1 MGYIYGIQN
10 QINKKWYVGQSIYYP
25 KERWRQE
32 IAGYPQ
38 HSMAIS
44 GAIKKYGVEN
54 FKFSILEEG
63 LEEALLDEREVY
75 WISKKDSYYH
85 GYNSTKGGKSHVGYR
100 IPYPMEEIVDYYISH
115 PKMSCRD
122 VGKHFNIFHETVSAI
137 LKEYNIPIRKG
148 KNPIILKR
156 GNEEYSFSTY
166 KDASQFLIDNNYAAQ
181 KIDQLRKNILP
192 KKDRINDFEIIRG

>member
-10 QINKKWYVGQSIYYP
+10 QINNKWYIGQSIYYP

-38 HSMAIS
+38 HNMVIS
-44 GAIKKYGVEN
+44 KAIKKYGVKN
-54 FKFSILEEG
+54 FKFCLLEEVK
-63 LEEALLDEREVY
+63 EEKLDEREIF
-75 WISKKDSYYH
+75 WIAKKDSYYN
-85 GYNSTKGGKSHVGYR
+85 GYNSTKGGKSHIGYR
-100 IPYPMEEIVDYYISH
+100 IPYEPKEIADFYVNH

-122 VGKHFNIFHETVSAI
+122 VAKHFNIFHETVSSI
-137 LKEYNIPIRKG
+137 LKKYNIPLRRG

-156 GNEEYSFSTY
+156 GDEEYVFSTY
-166 KDASQFLIDNNYAAQ
+166 KDAGQFLIDNGYAIQ

-192 KKDRINDFEIIRG
+192 KKNKINDFEIIRG